1 MIQPT
6 ACQRSPLEMIN
17 APDYDGQSQ
26 RGSCSV
32 NSPVKE
38 RGVGV
43 GGTSTQHNT
52 PHVVLREM

>member
-6 ACQRSPLEMIN
+6 ACQHCPLEMIN
-17 APDYDGQSQ
+17 ALDYDGQRQ

-32 NSPVKE
+32 NSPVKG
-38 RGVGV
+38 RG

>member
-6 ACQRSPLEMIN
+6 ACQRCPLEMIN

-43 GGTSTQHNT
+43 GGD
-52 PHVVLREM
+52 